1 MLRTALAAALIAAAT
16 LLAPFPATADTP
28 GCVTRGE
35 FRAVDNG
42 WTKARVHRRFDTDG
56 WFHNRVARIVTRRY
70 LACESAPVDSYFVMY
85 RKRGGVWR
93 VVDKV

>member
-1 MLRTALAAALIAAAT
+1 MRTALAALLVSISLIVAA
-16 LLAPFPATADTP
+16 PAEADTP
-28 GCVTRGE
+28 GCVTQSE
-35 FRAVDNG
+35 FRAVENG
-42 WTKARVHRRFDTDG
+42 WTKKRVHRKFDTNG

-85 RKRGGVWR
+85 RRRDGVWR